1 MGRGIKLILR
11 SIYNTARQMNV
22 LQKKQENS
30 AANTANVNTPGFKYQ
45 ELVQRAMQEH
55 EVVNH
60 TGGPLNNEEQ
70 ALGTINLGT
79 EIDEAYT
86 SFTPGV
92 LNETGIASDFAISGT
107 GFFAVEM
114 QGGQRGYT
122 RGGNFKVD
130 NEQRLVTQEG
140 YPVLGIDSQN
150 NVSSIIVENDRLN
163 VDQKGYINGTQQK
176 LMTVDFADY
185 NALALKENS
194 IYTTTQ
200 GGEPMNDSTIS
211 QGYLEGSNV
220 NLLDEMVKMI
230 EVSREFES
238 NQRTLK
244 VIDETLQKTVNE
256 IGRN

>member
-1 MGRGIKLILR
+1 MVLR

-45 ELVQRAMQEH
+45 ELVQRAMKEY
-55 EVVNH
+55 EVKNH
-60 TGGPLNNEEQ
+60 TGGPGNNEEQ
-70 ALGTINLGT
+70 ELGSINFGT

-86 SFTPGV
+86 NFSKGA
-92 LNETGIASDFAISGT
+92 LRETGIASDLAINGE
-107 GFFAVEM
+107 GFFAV
-114 QGGQRGYT
+114 QLQDGQTVYSRS
-122 RGGNFKVD
+122 GNFKVD
-130 NEQRLVTQEG
+130 NDQRLVTQEG
-140 YPVLGIDSQN
+140 FPVLGIDNQN
-150 NVSSIIVENDRLN
+150 NVSSIMVENDSLAIDN
-163 VDQKGYINGTQQK
+163 KGYINGTNQK
-176 LMTVDFADY
+176 VMIVDFADY
-185 NALALKENS
+185 SVLELKGNS
-194 IYTTTQ
+194 IYAATQ
-200 GGEPMNDSTIS
+200 GATPLTESTIS

-244 VIDETLQKTVNE
+244 AIDETLQKTVNE

>member
-1 MGRGIKLILR
+1 MILR

-45 ELVQRAMQEH
+45 ELVQRAMKEY
-55 EVVNH
+55 EVKNH
-60 TGGPLNNEEQ
+60 TGGLGNNEEQ
-70 ALGTINLGT
+70 ELGSINFGT

-86 SFTPGV
+86 SFSQGV
-92 LNETGIASDFAISGT
+92 LKETGIASDLAINGE
-107 GFFAVEM
+107 GFFAVQM
-114 QGGQRGYT
+114 QGGQTGYT
-122 RGGNFKVD
+122 RSGNFKID

-140 YPVLGIDSQN
+140 YPVLSVDNQN
-150 NVSSIIVENDRLN
+150 NVSSITVENDFLPI
-163 VDQKGYINGTQQK
+163 DHKGYINGTQQK
-176 LMTVDFADY
+176 VMTVDFADY
-185 NALALKENS
+185 SALELKGNS
-194 IYTTTQ
+194 IYATAQ
-200 GGEPMNDSTIS
+200 GTNIMEDSTIS

>member
-1 MGRGIKLILR
+1 MILR

-45 ELVQRAMQEH
+45 ELVQRAMKEY
-55 EVVNH
+55 EVENH

-70 ALGTINLGT
+70 ELGTINFGT

-86 SFTPGV
+86 NFSQGV
-92 LNETGIASDFAISGT
+92 LKETGIASDLAIHGV

-114 QGGQRGYT
+114 KDGQRGYT
-122 RGGNFKVD
+122 RNGNFKID
-130 NEQRLVTQEG
+130 NEKRLVTQEG

-150 NVSSIIVENDRLN
+150 KLSSIIVENDRLSI
-163 VDQKGYINGTQQK
+163 DSKGYVNGTQQK

-185 NALALKENS
+185 RTLEIKGNS

-200 GGEPMNDSTIS
+200 GANAMDDSTMS

-238 NQRTLK
+238 SQRTLK
-244 VIDETLQKTVNE
+244 AIDETLQKTVNE

>member
-1 MGRGIKLILR
+1 MILR

-45 ELVQRAMQEH
+45 ELVQRAMKEY
-55 EVVNH
+55 EVENN
-60 TGGPLNNEEQ
+60 TGGFLNNEEQ
-70 ALGTINLGT
+70 ALGSINFGT

-86 SFTPGV
+86 SFSQGA
-92 LNETGIASDFAISGT
+92 LRETGIASDLAISGE

-114 QGGQRGYT
+114 PGGQRGYT
-122 RGGNFKVD
+122 RSGNFKID
-130 NEQRLVTQEG
+130 HNQKLVTQEG

-150 NVSSIIVENDRLN
+150 NVSSITVENDRLN
-163 VDQKGYINGTQQK
+163 IDQNGYINGTNQK
-176 LMTVDFADY
+176 VMVVDFADDT
-185 NALALKENS
+185 ALELKGNS
-194 IYTTTQ
+194 IYATTQ
-200 GGEPMNDSTIS
+200 GAINVEGSTIS

>member
-1 MGRGIKLILR
+1 MILR

-45 ELVQRAMQEH
+45 ELVQRAMKEY
-55 EVVNH
+55 EVKNH
-60 TGGPLNNEEQ
+60 TGGLGNNEEQ
-70 ALGTINLGT
+70 ELGSINFGT

-86 SFTPGV
+86 SFSQGV
-92 LNETGIASDFAISGT
+92 LKETGVASDFAINGD
-107 GFFAVEM
+107 GFFEVQM
-114 QGGQRGYT
+114 QDGQIGYT
-122 RGGNFKVD
+122 RSGNFKID
-130 NEQRLVTQEG
+130 NLQRLVTQEG
-140 YPVLGIDSQN
+140 FPVLGIDNQN
-150 NVSSIIVENDRLN
+150 NVSSIRVENDRLSIDN
-163 VDQKGYINGTQQK
+163 KGYINGTNQK
-176 LMTVDFADY
+176 MMTVDFADY
-185 NALALKENS
+185 TALELNGNS
-194 IYTTTQ
+194 IYSTTQ
-200 GGEPMNDSTIS
+200 GAAQLTDSTIS

-244 VIDETLQKTVNE
+244 AIDETLQKTVNE

>member
-1 MGRGIKLILR
+1 MILR

-45 ELVQRAMQEH
+45 ELVQRAMKEY
-55 EVVNH
+55 EVKNH
-60 TGGPLNNEEQ
+60 TGGLGNNEEQ
-70 ALGTINLGT
+70 ELGSINFGT

-86 SFTPGV
+86 SFSQGV
-92 LNETGIASDFAISGT
+92 LKETGVASDFAINGD
-107 GFFAVEM
+107 GFFEVQM
-114 QGGQRGYT
+114 QDGQIGYT
-122 RGGNFKVD
+122 RSGNFKID
-130 NEQRLVTQEG
+130 NLQRLVTQEG
-140 YPVLGIDSQN
+140 FPVLGIDNQN
-150 NVSSIIVENDRLN
+150 NVSSIRVENDRLSIDN
-163 VDQKGYINGTQQK
+163 RGYINGTNQK
-176 LMTVDFADY
+176 MMTVDFADY
-185 NALALKENS
+185 STLELKGNS
-194 IYTTTQ
+194 IYTTAQGATQ
-200 GGEPMNDSTIS
+200 LTDSTIS

-244 VIDETLQKTVNE
+244 AIDETLQKTVNE